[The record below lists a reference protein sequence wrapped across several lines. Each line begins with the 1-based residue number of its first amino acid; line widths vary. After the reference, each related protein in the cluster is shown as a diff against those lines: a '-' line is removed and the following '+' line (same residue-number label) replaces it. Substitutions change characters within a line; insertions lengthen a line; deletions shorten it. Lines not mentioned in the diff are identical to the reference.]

1 MAENFRNKQWFKNM
15 SQERKDEIC
24 KKFDIDEKT
33 LKKAG
38 RETED
43 GRIVINLLKIDH
55 LNHRPESWKTY
66 NDILSSNTIELCG
79 DTIEEKVNN
88 IKYIYSLFNDV
99 KFLKYKESVHNNLL
113 VKQTAKYVNEWINEY
128 KNPEN
133 SADNNEY
140 FAYQIF
146 SHVRSLI
153 ESDLKIVKN

>member
-1 MAENFRNKQWFKNM
+1 MADNFRNKQWFKNM
-15 SQERKDEIC
+15 SQERKNEIC
-24 KKFDIDEKT
+24 EKFDIDEKT

-55 LNHRPESWKTY
+55 LNHRPESWKIY
-66 NDILSSNTIELCG
+66 NNILSSNNIELCG
-79 DTIEEKVNN
+79 DTIEEKVSN

-113 VKQTAKYVNEWINEY
+113 VKQTAKYVNEWINKY

-133 SADNNEY
+133 SSDNNEY
-140 FAYQIF
+140 FAFQIF